1 MSSESE
7 NIKLEAAL
15 KEVTSAVRRCE
26 KIKPKFAEGTSQH
39 SLLKNRIQALRI
51 AEFLIERKLYEKPDS
66 MNEREAAFRGFMQ
79 TITSN
84 PICEELEKTLAPIR
98 SIQYKCQA
106 GQKKH
111 EVSTRIYQQLQKQI
125 DAMILAEDLI
135 QEECCILNSSLP
147 VKEEEYR
154 TE

>member
-1 MSSESE
+1 MRAKLEK
-7 NIKLEAAL
+7 IKLEAAL

-26 KIKPKFAEGTSQH
+26 KILPKFAEGTSQH
-39 SLLKNRIQALRI
+39 SLLKNRIKALRI
-51 AEFLIERKLYEKPDS
+51 AEFLIERKQYEKPDS

-135 QEECCILNSSLP
+135 LNECSDMKSTP
-147 VKEEEYR
+147 SVKEEHRME
-154 TE
+154 

>member
-1 MSSESE
+1 MRSKLEK
-7 NIKLEAAL
+7 IKLEAAL

-26 KIKPKFAEGTSQH
+26 KILPKFAEGTSQH

-66 MNEREAAFRGFMQ
+66 MNEREAAFRGFTQ

-135 QEECCILNSSLP
+135 LNECSDMKSTP
-147 VKEEEYR
+147 SVKEEHRME
-154 TE
+154 

>member
-15 KEVTSAVRRCE
+15 KEVTSAIRRCE

-51 AEFLIERKLYEKPDS
+51 AEYLVERKLYGEPVASSEK
-66 MNEREAAFRGFMQ
+66 EAACRDFLQ
-79 TITSN
+79 TKTSDR
-84 PICEELEKTLAPIR
+84 PICEELEKTLASIR
-98 SIQYKCQA
+98 SIQHKCQA

-111 EVSTRIYQQLQKQI
+111 EASTKIYQQLQKQI

-135 QEECCILNSSLP
+135 LNECSDMKSTP
-147 VKEEEYR
+147 SVKEEHRME
-154 TE
+154 

>member
-1 MSSESE
+1 
-7 NIKLEAAL
+7 
-15 KEVTSAVRRCE
+15 
-26 KIKPKFAEGTSQH
+26 
-39 SLLKNRIQALRI
+39 
-51 AEFLIERKLYEKPDS
+51 

-135 QEECCILNSSLP
+135 LNECSDMKSTP
-147 VKEEEYR
+147 SVKEEHRME
-154 TE
+154 

>member
-1 MSSESE
+1 MRSKLEK
-7 NIKLEAAL
+7 IKLEAAL

-26 KIKPKFAEGTSQH
+26 KILPKFAEGTSQH
-39 SLLKNRIQALRI
+39 SLLKNRIKALRI

-66 MNEREAAFRGFMQ
+66 MNEREVAFRGFMQ

-135 QEECCILNSSLP
+135 LNECSDMKSTP
-147 VKEEEYR
+147 SVKEEHRME
-154 TE
+154 

>member
-1 MSSESE
+1 MRSKLEK
-7 NIKLEAAL
+7 IKLEAVL

-66 MNEREAAFRGFMQ
+66 MNERE
-79 TITSN
+79 
-84 PICEELEKTLAPIR
+84 LEKTLATIR

-135 QEECCILNSSLP
+135 QEECCVLNSSLS

>member
-1 MSSESE
+1 M
-7 NIKLEAAL
+7 EAAL

-26 KIKPKFAEGTSQH
+26 KILPKFAEGTSQH
-39 SLLKNRIQALRI
+39 SLLKNRIKALRI

-135 QEECCILNSSLP
+135 LNECSDMKSTP
-147 VKEEEYR
+147 SVKEEHRME
-154 TE
+154 

>member
-39 SLLKNRIQALRI
+39 SLLKNRIQAL
-51 AEFLIERKLYEKPDS
+51 RKLYEKPDS

-135 QEECCILNSSLP
+135 LNECSDMKSTP
-147 VKEEEYR
+147 SVKEEHRME
-154 TE
+154 

>member
-1 MSSESE
+1 MRSKLEK
-7 NIKLEAAL
+7 IKLEAAL

-26 KIKPKFAEGTSQH
+26 KILPKFAEGTSQH
-39 SLLKNRIQALRI
+39 SLLKNRIKALRI

-125 DAMILAEDLI
+125 DAMIMAEDLI
-135 QEECCILNSSLP
+135 LNECSDMKSTP
-147 VKEEEYR
+147 SVKEEHRME
-154 TE
+154 

>member
-1 MSSESE
+1 MRSKLEK
-7 NIKLEAAL
+7 IKLEAAL
-15 KEVTSAVRRCE
+15 KELTSAVRRCE
-26 KIKPKFAEGTSQH
+26 KILPKFAEGTSQH
-39 SLLKNRIQALRI
+39 SLLKNRIKALRI

-135 QEECCILNSSLP
+135 LNECSDMKSTP
-147 VKEEEYR
+147 SVKEEHRME
-154 TE
+154 

>member
-1 MSSESE
+1 MRSKLEK
-7 NIKLEAAL
+7 IKLEAAL

-26 KIKPKFAEGTSQH
+26 KILPKFAEGTSQH
-39 SLLKNRIQALRI
+39 SLLKNRIKALRI
-51 AEFLIERKLYEKPDS
+51 AEFLIERKQYEKPDS

-135 QEECCILNSSLP
+135 LNECSDMKSTP
-147 VKEEEYR
+147 SVKEEHRME
-154 TE
+154 

>member
-1 MSSESE
+1 MRSKLEK
-7 NIKLEAAL
+7 IKLEAAL

-26 KIKPKFAEGTSQH
+26 KILPKFAEGTSQH
-39 SLLKNRIQALRI
+39 SLLKNRIKALRI
-51 AEFLIERKLYEKPDS
+51 AEFLIEQKQYEKPDS

-135 QEECCILNSSLP
+135 LNECSDMKSTP
-147 VKEEEYR
+147 SVKEEHRME
-154 TE
+154 

>member
-1 MSSESE
+1 MRSKLEK
-7 NIKLEAAL
+7 IKLEAAL

-26 KIKPKFAEGTSQH
+26 KILPKFAEGTSQH
-39 SLLKNRIQALRI
+39 SLLKNRIKALRI

-135 QEECCILNSSLP
+135 LNECSDMKSTP
-147 VKEEEYR
+147 SVKEEHRME
-154 TE
+154 